1 MSKILVTGAA
11 GFIGSQLA
19 HRLWK
24 DGEQVILVD
33 NISQG
38 MPDNLLF
45 EDCDL
50 RAQVLQIDVRDK
62 DTVYRLFQEEQFDY
76 VYHFA
81 GILNLAKCQCSPA
94 EAVEVNVV
102 GTVNILK
109 AGQLFGVTKILFASS
124 SAVYENNT
132 DFPSVE
138 DKVVSPSL
146 IYSTTKYTAEQFCKS
161 YADTYGM
168 NVTCLR
174 LADVYGPHLDYF
186 RPQPPVIGYLIQEY
200 YFDRRPVLHSSGKQ
214 KRDFIYVDDVVELA
228 VRAQKGVGYD
238 VVNVSTNMPYSIN
251 ELADTVARL
260 MGKKDICPVY
270 NPSDQYWIDYPE
282 LFHGVYPI
290 RQTTMEREVLKY
302 ICLKN
307 THAKEV
313 YGWEPKVSLEDGIR
327 KTIAYCIPVL
337 KQRASML

>member
-1 MSKILVTGAA
+1 MSKILITGAA

-19 HRLWK
+19 HRLWQ
-24 DGEQVILVD
+24 DGEQIILTD

-38 MPDNLLF
+38 TPDNLLF

-50 RAQVLQIDVRDK
+50 RGQLLRIDVRDQEA
-62 DTVYRLFQEEQFDY
+62 VYRLFREKRFDY

-81 GILNLAKCQCSPA
+81 GILNLARCQGSPA
-94 EAVEVNVV
+94 EAAEVNVV

-138 DKVVSPSL
+138 NQVIPPSL

-161 YADTYGM
+161 FADAYGM

-174 LADVYGPHLDYF
+174 FADVYGPHLDYL
-186 RPQPPVIGYLIQEY
+186 RPQPPVIGYLIREY
-200 YFDRRPVLHSSGKQ
+200 YFNRCPVLHSSGKQ

-228 VRAQKGVGYD
+228 VRAQEGTGYD
-238 VVNVSTNMPYSIN
+238 IVNVSTGMPYSIN
-251 ELADTVARL
+251 ELADIVAGF
-260 MGKKDICPVY
+260 MGKEHIHPVY
-270 NPSDQYWIDYPE
+270 VPPDQYWNNSPE
-282 LFHGVYPI
+282 LLSGAYPML
-290 RQTTMEREVLKY
+290 QTVMEKEVLKY
-302 ICLKN
+302 LCLKN
-307 THAKEV
+307 THAKEI
-313 YGWEPKVSLEDGIR
+313 YGWEPKVSMEEGIQR
-327 KTIAYCIPVL
+327 TIAYCVPVFE
-337 KQRASML
+337 QDMSAF

>member
-24 DGEQVILVD
+24 DGEQVVLAD

-38 MPDNLLF
+38 TSDNLLF

-50 RAQVLQIDVRDK
+50 REQLLQIDVRDQ
-62 DTVYRLFQEEQFDY
+62 DAVYRLFREERFDY

-81 GILNLAKCQCSPA
+81 GILNLAKCQDSPA
-94 EAVEVNVV
+94 EAAEVNVV

-124 SAVYENNT
+124 SAVYENST

-138 DKVVSPSL
+138 EQVVSPSL

-161 YADTYGM
+161 FADAYGM
-168 NVTCLR
+168 NVACLR
-174 LADVYGPHLDYF
+174 FADVYGPRLDYL
-186 RPQPPVIGYLIQEY
+186 RPQPPVIGYLIREY

-214 KRDFIYVDDVVELA
+214 RRDFIYVDDVVELA
-228 VRAQKGVGYD
+228 VRVQKGTGYD
-238 VVNVSTNMPYSIN
+238 VVNVSTGIPYSIN
-251 ELADTVARL
+251 ELADIVAKL
-260 MGKKDICPVY
+260 MGKEHIHPVY
-270 NPSDQYWIDYPE
+270 VSPDRYWNNYPE
-282 LFHGVYPI
+282 LLHGAYPMM
-290 RQTTMEREVLKY
+290 QTVMEKEVLKY

-307 THAKEV
+307 MHAKEV
-313 YGWEPKVSLEDGIR
+313 YGWEPKVNLEEGIR
-327 KTIAYCIPVL
+327 RTILYCVSAIGQM
-337 KQRASML
+337 K